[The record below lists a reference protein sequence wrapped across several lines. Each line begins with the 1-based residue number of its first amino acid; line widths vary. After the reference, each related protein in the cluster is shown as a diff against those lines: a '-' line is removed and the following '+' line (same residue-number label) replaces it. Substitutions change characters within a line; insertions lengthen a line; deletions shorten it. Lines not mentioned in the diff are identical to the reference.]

1 VGKLSRAREVAVA
14 IDQLANAVLGGY
26 AQETISSRCWRLRGY
41 RPYSTM
47 RWIIDWVF
55 FWQTDHC
62 RASYEAQV
70 ERRNMPAD
78 YAN

>member
-1 VGKLSRAREVAVA
+1 MSRAREVAVA

-26 AQETISSRCWRLRGY
+26 AQETISSRCWRLRDY

-47 RWIIDWVF
+47 RRVIDCLF
-55 FWQTDHC
+55 FWQKNHC
-62 RASYEAQV
+62 RVSYESQV
-70 ERRNMPAD
+70 QRRNMPAD